1 MVGWRILLWAV
12 LVLAALIFLYLV
24 RGILLPFAVAFIVAS
39 LLEPAVR
46 RLRMKGLSR
55 RTSVLIVLGIF
66 GVFVIGLTA
75 MVAPTV
81 ASQISALTTKAET
94 LTNSISQVN
103 QTDNFFV
110 DWNPLIEVQD
120 QGTAT
125 DDVDQLLATYGG
137 ALERFGIPATR
148 QGLIQ
153 RFVQP
158 NQDQIARFVQG
169 SVQSFY
175 GFLTN
180 LPSEILFVFLT
191 PLLTLMIL
199 LDMENFKRR
208 SPRWIPPAIRA
219 SMLQIFDDIGQ
230 VFFKYLRGISTVVLL
245 YAGAQTLVMLVLQ
258 VPYAFLLGAL
268 FGALYLIPYIGNVIS
283 AVTVLTVVGLSEVHG
298 NMLFEIGGFGSLP
311 PAWSYG
317 LIAMGVYLSI
327 GLVFDHL
334 IYPQLVGNSVG
345 LSPVVSLFV
354 IFCGEALFG
363 LPGMII
369 AFPLAGSVKVILDRL
384 LKVTSTSSEGLNL
397 PVVPLRHRSA

>member
-12 LVLAALIFLYLV
+12 LVLTALLFLYLV
-24 RGILLPFAVAFIVAS
+24 RGILLPFVVAFIVAA

-46 RLRMKGLSR
+46 RLRMQGLSR
-55 RTSVLIVLGIF
+55 KTSVWIVV
-66 GVFVIGLTA
+66 GVFGLFVAGLTA
-75 MVAPTV
+75 VVAPSVVT
-81 ASQISALTTKAET
+81 QISALSAKVET
-94 LTNSISQVN
+94 ITGSISRVN
-103 QTDNFFV
+103 QTDNFFLR
-110 DWNPLIEVQD
+110 WNPVQD
-120 QGTAT
+120 VQDEGTAT
-125 DDVDQLLATYGG
+125 EEVDQFLEKYGDT
-137 ALERFGIPATR
+137 LERFGIPATR
-148 QGLIQ
+148 PGLIQ
-153 RFVQP
+153 KFIEP
-158 NQDQIARFVQG
+158 NRGQIVAFMQG
-169 SVQSFY
+169 SVRSFF

-230 VFFKYLRGISTVVLL
+230 VFFKYLRGITTVVIL
-245 YAGAQTLVMLVLQ
+245 YSVSQTVVMLILG

-283 AVTVLTVVGLSEVHG
+283 ALTVLLIV
-298 NMLFEIGGFGSLP
+298 GFGNVQGNALFSIWSFAGLP
-311 PAWSYG
+311 GPWAY
-317 LIAMGVYLSI
+317 AMVAMLVYLCI

-384 LKVTSTSSEGLNL
+384 LRVTSTSTEGLNL
-397 PVVPLRHRSA
+397 PVVPLRHRTT

>member
-1 MVGWRILLWAV
+1 MVGWRILLWVV
-12 LVLAALIFLYLV
+12 LVLAAVLFLYLV
-24 RGILLPFAVAFIVAS
+24 RGILLPFVVAFIVAA

-46 RLRMKGLSR
+46 RLRMRGLSR
-55 RTSVLIVLGIF
+55 KASVWIVV
-66 GVFVIGLTA
+66 GVFGLFVAGLTA
-75 MVAPTV
+75 VVAPTV
-81 ASQISALTTKAET
+81 VTEVSVVTAKAESFT
-94 LTNSISQVN
+94 SSIAQVN
-103 QTDNFFV
+103 QTDNFFLR
-110 DWNPLIEVQD
+110 WNPVQEVQD
-120 QGTAT
+120 EGTAT
-125 DDVDQLLATYGG
+125 EEIDRFLETYGNM
-137 ALERFGIPATR
+137 LERFGIPATR
-148 QGLIQ
+148 AGLIQ
-153 RFVQP
+153 RFVEP
-158 NQDQIARFVQG
+158 NKSQIAAFIQG
-169 SVQSFY
+169 SVHSFF

-180 LPSEILFVFLT
+180 LPSEILFVCLT

-230 VFFKYLRGISTVVLL
+230 VFFKYLRGITTVVIL
-245 YAGAQTLVMLVLQ
+245 YSVAQTVVMLILG

-283 AVTVLTVVGLSEVHG
+283 ALTVLLVVGFG
-298 NMLFEIGGFGSLP
+298 NVQGNGLFAIGSFAGLPGAWAYALFAML
-311 PAWSYG
+311 
-317 LIAMGVYLSI
+317 VYLGI

-384 LKVTSTSSEGLNL
+384 LRVTSTSTEGLNL
-397 PVVPLRHRSA
+397 PVVPLRHRTT

>member
-12 LVLAALIFLYLV
+12 LVLAALLFLYLV
-24 RGILLPFAVAFIVAS
+24 RGILLPFVVAFIIAS
-39 LLEPAVR
+39 LLEPAVKK
-46 RLRMKGLSR
+46 LRMRGLSR
-55 RTSVLIVLGIF
+55 RSSVVIVMSVF
-66 GVFVIGLTA
+66 GVFVVGATVL
-75 MVAPTV
+75 VAPTV
-81 ASQISALTTKAET
+81 VGQITSLTSKAES
-94 LTNSISQVN
+94 LTNGIAQVS

-110 DWNPLIEVQD
+110 RWNPLVDAQD
-120 QGTAT
+120 QGTWT
-125 DDVDQLLATYGG
+125 DQVDRLLETYGG
-137 ALERFGIPATR
+137 TLERFDIPATR
-148 QGLIQ
+148 GGLIQ
-153 RFVQP
+153 KFIVP
-158 NQDQIARFVQG
+158 NQGQIVRFIQG
-169 SVQSFY
+169 SVHSFF

-180 LPSEILFVFLT
+180 LPSEIMFVFLT
-191 PLLTLMIL
+191 PLLTLML
-199 LDMENFKRR
+199 LMDMENFKRR

-219 SMLQIFDDIGQ
+219 SMMQVFDDIGQ

-245 YAGAQTLVMLVLQ
+245 YSASQTIVMLVMQ

-268 FGALYLIPYIGNVIS
+268 FGALYLIPYIGNIIS
-283 AVTVLTVVGLSEVHG
+283 AITVLTVVGLSDVHG
-298 NMLFEIGGFGSLP
+298 NMLFQASSLGGLP

-317 LIAMGVYLSI
+317 IIAMTLYFAI

-384 LKVTSTSSEGLNL
+384 LKVTSTSTEGLNL
-397 PVVPLRHRSA
+397 PAVPLRHRNA